1 MLGEAVLLTSMRDK
15 NDDGHCQPERQ
26 DEYGQKGLWSK
37 KVTITF
43 SDALEMQFL
52 SNCPNFFWEIERG
65 EEFCSCPIDV
75 ICVCVYILFWQ
86 SLCMMICTYFN
97 KSPPPTPGCNFVK
110 IFADGP
116 SAVN

>member
-1 MLGEAVLLTSMRDK
+1 MRDK

-43 SDALEMQFL
+43 SDALEMQFF

-65 EEFCSCPIDV
+65 EEFAYV
-75 ICVCVYILFWQ
+75 QL
-86 SLCMMICTYFN
+86 T
-97 KSPPPTPGCNFVK
+97 
-110 IFADGP
+110 
-116 SAVN
+116 